1 MNKLLFSALFALG
14 LAAVGWV
21 GAGFVGTNPLALL
34 MTALIAAVYGL
45 GALELHRY
53 RGATASLVTALAAPP
68 QPPTG
73 LDAWLAGIHPS
84 LQTTV
89 RQRIEG

>member
-1 MNKLLFSALFALG
+1 MNKLLFAALFALG
-14 LAAVGWV
+14 LAAVSWV

-53 RGATASLVTALAAPP
+53 RNATASLATALDAPP

-73 LDAWLAGIHPS
+73 LDAWLAGIHP
-84 LQTTV
+84 
-89 RQRIEG
+89 